1 MKFSKELKAGLI
13 AVLSILGFV
22 FMYRFMSGKH
32 IFSTDDVYYAK
43 FDNVEGLSQS
53 SPVSI
58 NGMKVG
64 QVEEITPITDKA
76 NRLFFILKLRI
87 NDDFKFARNS
97 TVEVFEPGFMAG
109 KEMRINLGTGSL
121 MAKDGDTL
129 AGHIKSS
136 ALNDLSTQLEPVKDQ
151 FQVVMA
157 NLDSLL
163 ISTNQVVDA
172 RNREEIRQLLQNMN
186 RAVASFE
193 TAGSGAN
200 TLFTN
205 NDPRLQ
211 QVLDNASLATLSART
226 ALDRYY
232 RVADEI
238 DVQKLNRTIDQLSVT
253 SEKLNNVVTNIQQ
266 GNGSLGK
273 LAYDEELYQ
282 NLNRTSNHLDSLIL
296 DVKRNPKRYVN
307 FSVFGKNSN

>member
-13 AVLSILGFV
+13 AVLAILGFV

-193 TAGSGAN
+193 TAGSRAN